1 MHSNTGHLKDIASS
15 SLGMISDLVD
25 LTDLPDAFPSFYFI
39 GSSEEREQ
47 LIKEIDLAY
56 QESLKADEL
65 KTVTSKEEN
74 HNTIN
79 FDPDLD
85 VIEKSNINNEEATR
99 IRNARCKRVF
109 PELSASEEKF
119 MVSVRH
125 PTLGKLQR
133 LFTQQATVSALYDW
147 VGSLNDYPIYFK
159 LVHLSKELKPT
170 ERLASYR
177 NSVLNVS
184 ECIEPV
190 RFEEEEEATCA
201 GYKYNDCF
209 SFGDEEFE
217 RVLIADNDDEAPS
230 QSSHNSK
237 CNCNFKKLLSVAKN
251 DLPLFS
257 DGGCFI
263 CHRRPESF
271 WVLLFKQKFDF
282 RRHTRVIWAG
292 EPSDD
297 AGGPHREFL
306 LFAMIHIPALHKL
319 FFGNEN
325 RLLFMPAMESVVE
338 KHYRII
344 DQLSALAILH
354 LRRGQ
359 HCFDPSVIN
368 YMFYSQ
374 VDNHPQLVDH
384 GDLMDN
390 ISQIESEDNSPL
402 YECNIHPI
410 QDKSKNISLYK
421 QHFLIISMSARIEQF
436 KQGLL
441 SISSQFPKSGC
452 CLEKYFVKDQKC
464 LTYHDVRSQIVF
476 RKTAEEGSNTAFC
489 QENAIIEFEQYLMS
503 LEHGQN
509 GVLLK
514 DFLRFV
520 TATDRIP
527 LLGFDKKIKVFLND
541 ENLLPRSSTCGLMLY
556 LPQNVTKNMFET
568 ALKEGLS
575 FGII

>member
-1 MHSNTGHLKDIASS
+1 
-15 SLGMISDLVD
+15 MISDLVD

-39 GSSEEREQ
+39 GSSEETEQ

-65 KTVTSKEEN
+65 KTMTSKEEI

-109 PELSASEEKF
+109 PELSASEETF

-125 PTLGKLQR
+125 PTLGILQR
-133 LFTQQATVSALYDW
+133 SFTQQATVSALYDW
-147 VGSLNDYPIYFK
+147 VGLLNDYPIYFK

-190 RFEEEEEATCA
+190 RFEKEEDVTCA

-217 RVLIADNDDEAPS
+217 RVLIANNDDEAPS
-230 QSSHNSK
+230 QSFHNSK
-237 CNCNFKKLLSVAKN
+237 CNCNFKELLSLAEN

-271 WVLLFKQKFDF
+271 WVLLFKQNFDF
-282 RRHTRVIWAG
+282 RRHTRAIWAG

-297 AGGPHREFL
+297 DGGPHREFL
-306 LFAMIHIPALHKL
+306 LFAMQIPALHKL

-325 RLLFMPAMESVVE
+325 RLLFMSAMESVVE

-354 LRRGQ
+354 LRRGL
-359 HCFDPSVIN
+359 HFFDPS
-368 YMFYSQ
+368 
-374 VDNHPQLVDH
+374 
-384 GDLMDN
+384 
-390 ISQIESEDNSPL
+390 
-402 YECNIHPI
+402 
-410 QDKSKNISLYK
+410 K
-421 QHFLIISMSARIEQF
+421 
-436 KQGLL
+436 
-441 SISSQFPKSGC
+441 
-452 CLEKYFVKDQKC
+452 
-464 LTYHDVRSQIVF
+464 
-476 RKTAEEGSNTAFC
+476 
-489 QENAIIEFEQYLMS
+489 
-503 LEHGQN
+503 
-509 GVLLK
+509 
-514 DFLRFV
+514 
-520 TATDRIP
+520 
-527 LLGFDKKIKVFLND
+527 
-541 ENLLPRSSTCGLMLY
+541 
-556 LPQNVTKNMFET
+556 
-568 ALKEGLS
+568 
-575 FGII
+575 